1 MKIILLSLIC
11 LIMTN
16 HLKAEWEE
24 GYYAFRE
31 DRMGK
36 LTKGMGSSS
45 SGEFNIKQQWIELA
59 DERKFYWWWKAKY
72 AMGASKRDKE
82 IMQEYMTS
90 YFIGG
95 AKKDS
100 APSWDE
106 LQRQKKNPPQK
117 KPESN
122 EEENKIHH
130 RTGTESEKNDPSGV
144 FTENGDI
151 PAETTVG
158 RYQHKLYLAIG
169 SRWNLNVR
177 SILNESKPGRVIIQF
192 DVKPNGK
199 ISNIVTVNGD
209 SASKLAEVSADA
221 IRLCSELIGP
231 FPSDLLNEKPEGF
244 TWKLSFRLN

>member
-11 LIMTN
+11 FIMAN
-16 HLKAEWEE
+16 HVKAEWEE

-36 LTKGMGSSS
+36 MTKGMGSSS

-90 YFIGG
+90 CFIGG
-95 AKKDS
+95 VKKDS

-106 LQRQKKNPPQK
+106 FQNAKKNPPQVKLESRVEK
-117 KPESN
+117 KKIPDQKESD
-122 EEENKIHH
+122 
-130 RTGTESEKNDPSGV
+130 SEKKDPSGV

-151 PAETTVG
+151 PTETAVG

-169 SRWNLNVR
+169 SRWNLKVQ
-177 SILNESKPGRVIIQF
+177 SISNEAKPGRVIIQF
-192 DVKPNGK
+192 DVKPDGK
-199 ISNIVTVNGD
+199 IFNITTVNGD